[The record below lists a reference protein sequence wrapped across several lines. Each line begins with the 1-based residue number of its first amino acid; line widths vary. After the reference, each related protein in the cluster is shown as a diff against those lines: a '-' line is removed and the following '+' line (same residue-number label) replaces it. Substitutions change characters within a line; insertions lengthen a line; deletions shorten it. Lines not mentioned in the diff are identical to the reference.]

1 MKKFS
6 AAGSRFCRVA
16 VILAFPSHS
25 SSFPSSLSI
34 GRVDVSSLLQH
45 CHNNQIC
52 HLLPFPLQCHNNQQ
66 QFSTNFVSQEEEG
79 KYAPTS
85 ESMLFTAVF
94 PKKRTDTAS
103 RTVSTRPT
111 KSKCTTFDR

>member
-66 QFSTNFVSQEEEG
+66 EEEG